1 MKTIIFNFLLCLPIC
16 LIGQSF
22 PSDSKVIEDV
32 KKYHGKIAS
41 AKVQN
46 EWKLERESG
55 YNFSNM
61 AKRVVAATTIK
72 ENGVSKNIIGL
83 AIYVRGG
90 AGEGWNFSRYFVT
103 SSETNGL
110 KGLSEEQLIA
120 QVIAQL
126 KKDPGRVF
134 TNLQDIAWVYDVNFA
149 NGFKHEV
156 DKRSGDLIYKAQIEY
171 ELKKIDYYPF
181 EGGLNRFNAP
191 LEIYVRQV
199 GSELRADAFSV
210 GYAETVKKTPMTEKQ
225 FNACPTLKEK
235 PFEELYGLQGPVSGS
250 DSGVNKESIGQ
261 KVTGNE
267 NKSHN
272 DPKDSGVKNENTE
285 QKATGN
291 EKKSLKL
298 PKVKGT
304 IKLF

>member
-1 MKTIIFNFLLCLPIC
+1 MKTLFLTFLLCFPLF
-16 LIGQSF
+16 LSAQSF

-90 AGEGWNFSRYFVT
+90 AGESWNFSRYFVT

-110 KGLSEEQLIA
+110 KSLNEDQLIA

-235 PFEELYGLQGPVSGS
+235 PFEALYGPQGPALSANSDNKKETPGQKTGENSNKNINDSKVSGL
-250 DSGVNKESIGQ
+250 
-261 KVTGNE
+261 
-267 NKSHN
+267 
-272 DPKDSGVKNENTE
+272 KNESNE
-285 QKATGN
+285 QKASGK
-291 EKKSLKL
+291 EKKNIKL
-298 PKVKGT
+298 PKVTGT